1 MKTPH
6 YLTGLFAI
14 FATILFGLSAC
25 NDKNQNNVTTTS
37 EVHATSVDGKRKE
50 VNIYNWSDYVD
61 PSTIK
66 DFENKTGIKVN
77 YSVYDSNE
85 SLQGKLLIGNSGFDL
100 VGPGNI
106 FLARQISAHIY
117 QPLMKSK
124 IPNYKN
130 IDPQLLKLME
140 AVDPGNK
147 YAVPYFWGINT
158 LGINR
163 EKVAK
168 ALDGP
173 LPENEWELIFN
184 PEYAK
189 KLQSCGISVLDSPS
203 EVYPLVWHYLGIKSD
218 GKNIKDI
225 ETATEAMLKIRP
237 FIKRFNS
244 SGYIDDLARGELCL
258 VLGYGGDLNIAR
270 NRAKEAEN
278 GVVIDV
284 LVPRTGVAIWIDSLA
299 IPADAKNVDEAL
311 AYINHTLDPKIAAR
325 NGNMVTYAP
334 GSKPARERMEAQYAS
349 NPSIFLSDE
358 LFKVSFLN
366 IPLDIKTTQKA
377 TELWNKMKKASTEK
391 SK

>member
-1 MKTPH
+1 MTRPH
-6 YLTGLFAI
+6 YLPGLFII
-14 FATILFGLSAC
+14 FTTVLLGLNAC
-25 NDKNQNNVTTTS
+25 KDKTQNNAGTTS
-37 EVHATSVDGKRKE
+37 ETVHTASDSKRKE

-66 DFENKTGIKVN
+66 DFENQTGIKVN

-117 QPLMKSK
+117 QPLDKSK

-130 IDPQLLKLME
+130 IDPQLLKLLE

-163 EKVAK
+163 EKVTQ
-168 ALDGP
+168 ALGST
-173 LPENEWELIFN
+173 LPENEWELLFN

-189 KLQSCGISVLDSPS
+189 KLQHCGISVLDSPS

-218 GKNIKDI
+218 GKSTQDI

-270 NRAKEAEN
+270 NRAKEAGN
-278 GVVIDV
+278 GVQIEV
-284 LVPRTGVAIWIDSLA
+284 LVPKTGAAIWIDSLA
-299 IPADAKNVDEAL
+299 IPADAKNAAEAL
-311 AYINHTLDPKIAAR
+311 AYINHTLDPEVAAK

-334 GSKPARERMEAQYAS
+334 GSKPAKELMAPEYAN

-377 TELWNKMKKASTEK
+377 TELWNKMKKANTEK
-391 SK
+391 

>member
-1 MKTPH
+1 MKSTH
-6 YLTGLFAI
+6 YLSGLFIITAV
-14 FATILFGLSAC
+14 LFGLSAC
-25 NDKNQNNVTTTS
+25 KDKNQNNITAS
-37 EVHATSVDGKRKE
+37 EATHTKSDGKRKE
-50 VNIYNWSDYVD
+50 INIYNWSDYVD

-66 DFENKTGIKVN
+66 DFENQTGIKVN

-117 QPLMKSK
+117 QPLDKSK

-130 IDPQLLKLME
+130 IDPQLLKLLE
-140 AVDPGNK
+140 AVDPDNK
-147 YAVPYFWGINT
+147 YAIPYFWGINT

-163 EKVAK
+163 EKVTQ
-168 ALDGP
+168 ALGGSP
-173 LPENEWELIFN
+173 LPENEWELLFN

-203 EVYPLVWHYLGIKSD
+203 EVYPLVWHYLGMKSD
-218 GKNIKDI
+218 GKSIQDI

-270 NRAKEAEN
+270 NRAKEAGNNVAIE
-278 GVVIDV
+278 V
-284 LVPRTGVAIWIDSLA
+284 LVPKTGVAIWIDSLA
-299 IPADAKNVDEAL
+299 IPADAKNVEEAL
-311 AYINHTLDPKIAAR
+311 TYINHTLDPKVAAK

-334 GSKPARERMEAQYAS
+334 GSKPAKELMQPEYAN

-377 TELWNKMKKASTEK
+377 TELWNKMKKNSAEK
-391 SK
+391 